1 MELNFPN
8 FQLFTSGIRGKVL
21 EQLRNIQS
29 PGFNDTI
36 SEMMRANKRME
47 P

>member
-8 FQLFTSGIRGKVL
+8 FQLLISGIREKVL
-21 EQLRNIQS
+21 EQLR
-29 PGFNDTI
+29 FNDTI